1 MSSPT
6 GMPGLPQRAVL
17 PEVSTD
23 PRQGPH
29 SPEAGAPET
38 LVERTKV
45 RMAAGTGAPH
55 LALLGAPD

>member
-1 MSSPT
+1 
-6 GMPGLPQRAVL
+6 MPGLPQRAVL